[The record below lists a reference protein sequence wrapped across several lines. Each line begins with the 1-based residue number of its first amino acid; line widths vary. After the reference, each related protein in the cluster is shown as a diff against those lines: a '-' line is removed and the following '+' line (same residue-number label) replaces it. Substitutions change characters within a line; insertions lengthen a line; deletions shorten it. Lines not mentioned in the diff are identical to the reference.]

1 VPLVANIKRIN
12 FKRLLLY
19 LFKNRVT
26 IFYALLLHLNLLA
39 MLSVKKILFLSF
51 IIASTLLISNS
62 FTACKNN
69 FTQQEIAQNQIEL
82 GRHLFFD
89 RRLSVNNTR
98 ACATCHNPNFA
109 FTDGYKRSLGAFAD
123 LHQRNTQPLFNLSY
137 LKYFTAADSS
147 IHSTLQQMEKP
158 LFNTHNIEMGVGGH
172 EAEILAR
179 IKNDKKYNSLF
190 ANAGYDNNWQ
200 NIKKA
205 ISKFEESIV
214 SFGSPYDKF
223 MAGDTNAISTNVKNG
238 MKIFFSETTTCS
250 SCHGG
255 KNFSES
261 IIKIDTKENM
271 QYFNIGLYNLNINSD
286 YPDYDKGLM
295 EHTNIKEDMGKYR
308 VPTLRNLAFTAPYFH
323 DGSAA
328 SMLDVVEHYAAGGR
342 NIADGIY
349 KGDGSKN
356 VYKHKLIK
364 GFTIST
370 NEKLDLIAFL
380 ISLSDSNFIK
390 NKAYQNPFEQDETKY

>member
-1 VPLVANIKRIN
+1 M
-12 FKRLLLY
+12 F
-19 LFKNRVT
+19 
-26 IFYALLLHLNLLA
+26 
-39 MLSVKKILFLSF
+39 SVKKIICIST
-51 IIASTLLISNS
+51 IIACTLLVANS

-69 FTQQEIAQNQIEL
+69 FTQTEITQNQIEL

-123 LHQRNTQPLFNLSY
+123 LHQRNTQPLFNLSF
-137 LKYFTAADSS
+137 LKYYTAADST

-158 LFNTHNIEMGVGGH
+158 LFNTHNIEMGAAGH

-179 IKNDKKYNSLF
+179 IIKDKTYKILF
-190 ANAGYDNNWQ
+190 ANAGYENNWQ
-200 NIKKA
+200 SIKKA
-205 ISKFEESIV
+205 ISQFEESIT

-223 MAGDTNAISTNVKNG
+223 IAGDTNAIFTSAKNG
-238 MKIFFSETTTCS
+238 MKLFFSTTTNCNF
-250 SCHGG
+250 CHGG
-255 KNFSES
+255 KNFSAS
-261 IIKIDTKENM
+261 IMKTDTEENL
-271 QYFNIGLYNLNINSD
+271 QYFNIGLYNLNNNGD
-286 YPDYDKGLM
+286 NPDYDKGLM
-295 EHTNIKEDMGKYR
+295 ELTKQKQDMGKYR

-328 SMLDVVEHYAAGGR
+328 SLADVVDHYAAGGR
-342 NIADGIY
+342 IITDGIY
-349 KGDGSKN
+349 NGNGNKN
-356 VYKHKLIK
+356 KYKHNLIK

-390 NKAYQNPFEQDETKY
+390 NKNYQNPFGADETKY

>member
-1 VPLVANIKRIN
+1 
-12 FKRLLLY
+12 
-19 LFKNRVT
+19 
-26 IFYALLLHLNLLA
+26 
-39 MLSVKKILFLSF
+39 MLSVKNILFLGL
-51 IIASTLLISNS
+51 IIIGTLLISNS

-89 RRLSVNNTR
+89 RRLSINNTR

-123 LHQRNTQPLFNLSY
+123 LHQRNTEPLFNLSY
-137 LKYFTAADSS
+137 LKYLTAADSS

-158 LFNTHNIEMGVGGH
+158 LFNTHNIEMGAGGH
-172 EAEILAR
+172 ETEILTR
-179 IKNDKKYNSLF
+179 IRKDKNYKTLF
-190 ANAGYDNNWQ
+190 ANAGYEYNWQ
-200 NIKKA
+200 SIKKA
-205 ISKFEESIV
+205 ISQFEESIV

-223 MAGDTNAISTNVKNG
+223 IAGDINAISANAKNG
-238 MKIFFSETTTCS
+238 MKIFFSASTNCN

-255 KNFSES
+255 NNFSES
-261 IIKIDTKENM
+261 VLKTETKDNM
-271 QYFNIGLYNLNINSD
+271 QYFNIGLYNLNNNSD

-328 SMLDVVEHYAAGGR
+328 SLLEVVDHYAVGGR
-342 NIADGIY
+342 KIADGIY
-349 KGDGSKN
+349 KGDGSEN
-356 VYKHKLIK
+356 IYKHRLVK

-390 NKAYQNPFEQDETKY
+390 NKAYQNPFDEDETKY